1 MIQTRFVPL
10 LLGIGGVLLFCGC
23 RDMGGKDAVASYSY
37 SAGAYS
43 ETVALRPNG
52 KYLQT
57 ETQKPSQDSVSP
69 LTFKQTGTWLLL
81 DRSGGTP
88 LPLPASV
95 SDLPKSAVVE
105 IKSAF
110 PFGQT
115 FENQSP
121 FSLVA
126 DRIIPASEFSIEK
139 P

>member
-1 MIQTRFVPL
+1 M
-10 LLGIGGVLLFCGC
+10 
-23 RDMGGKDAVASYSY
+23 
-37 SAGAYS
+37 
-43 ETVALRPNG
+43 
-52 KYLQT
+52 
-57 ETQKPSQDSVSP
+57 
-69 LTFKQTGTWLLL
+69 
-81 DRSGGTP
+81 
-88 LPLPASV
+88 PLPASV